1 VTPFAAR
8 SRKLWRS
15 ARLSLQLLAAHR
27 LRTALSVT
35 GLLVGVAAVMVMVAI
50 GRGAEQRVVERVRA
64 MGTDLL
70 IVTAAPAPRIAG
82 RQRQV
87 ATTTLMRPADARAIA
102 DESAFAIAAAP
113 AVHRSLVARSDGRNT
128 TVAVTGTTPE
138 GLRIR
143 NVHAAT
149 GRLYDEGEDRERR
162 RVAVLGPVLARTLFG
177 ATDPVGREIRIGT
190 TPFEV
195 IGVARVRGVDAGGA
209 DLDNAIAIPLETAL
223 RRVLNVPY
231 IDAIYVQAR
240 SSAHLEAL
248 ERDVRARLHER
259 HRVRPG
265 TPEPLVVQ
273 NQAVILR
280 TERSATRAFNQLIV
294 GVAALAL
301 VVGGIGIL
309 AVMLM
314 SVRERTREIGLRRA
328 LGATRGDIRRQ
339 FLLES
344 TMLAAAGG
352 AAGVAVG
359 LAASLAASLAGR
371 WELVFP
377 WRAAAA
383 GVACST
389 VLGIGVGAIPA
400 ARAARQEPIAALRAE

>member
-1 VTPFAAR
+1 MTPLVAR
-8 SRKLWRS
+8 GRRLWRS
-15 ARLSLQLLAAHR
+15 ARLSLQLLATHR
-27 LRTALSVT
+27 VRTALSVT
-35 GLLVGVAAVMVMVAI
+35 GLVAGVATVMVMVAI
-50 GRGAEQRVVERVRA
+50 GSGAERRVVERVQA

-87 ATTTLMRPADARAIA
+87 ATTTLMRPSDATAIA
-102 DESAFAIAAAP
+102 DEAASAIAAAP
-113 AVHRSLVARSDGRNT
+113 AVHRSLVAHADGRNV

-143 NVHAAT
+143 RIRAAS
-149 GRLYDEGEDRERR
+149 GRLYDVSEERERR
-162 RVAVLGPVLARTLFG
+162 RVAVLGPVLARTFFG
-177 ATDPVGREIRIGT
+177 DSDPVGRQIRIGA
-190 TPFEV
+190 TPFDV
-195 IGVARVRGVDAGGA
+195 IGVARARGVDPGGA
-209 DLDNAIAIPLETAL
+209 DLDNTIAIPLETAL
-223 RRVLNVPY
+223 RRLLNVPY
-231 IDAIYVQAR
+231 VDAIYVQAR

-248 ERDVRARLHER
+248 ERDVRDRMHER

-265 TPEPLVVQ
+265 TTGPFVIQ

-280 TERSATRAFNQLIV
+280 TERSAARALGQLIT

-328 LGATRGDIRRQ
+328 LGARRGDIQAQ
-339 FLLES
+339 FMMES
-344 TMLAAAGG
+344 AMLAVAGG
-352 AAGVAVG
+352 TLGVAVG
-359 LAASLAASLAGR
+359 LVASLVASLAGP
-371 WELVFP
+371 WELLFS

-383 GVACST
+383 GVVCSA
-389 VLGIGVGAIPA
+389 VLGIAVGVLPA
-400 ARAARQEPIAALRAE
+400 ARAAHLEPITALRAE

>member
-1 VTPFAAR
+1 MTPLAAR
-8 SRKLWRS
+8 SRKFWRG
-15 ARLSLQLLAAHR
+15 ARLSLQLLAVHR

-87 ATTTLMRPADARAIA
+87 ATTTLLRPADATAIA

-113 AVHRSLVARSDGRNT
+113 AVHRSLVARSDGRYT
-128 TVAVTGTTPE
+128 TAAVTGTTPR

-143 NVHAAT
+143 NIRAAS
-149 GRLYDEGEDRERR
+149 GRLYDEDEDRERR
-162 RVAVLGPVLARTLFG
+162 RVAVLGPVVARTLYG
-177 ATDPVGREIRIGT
+177 DTDPMGREIRIGV

-195 IGVARVRGVDAGGA
+195 IGVARVRGVDPGGA

-231 IDAIYVQAR
+231 VDAIYVQGR

-248 ERDVRARLHER
+248 ERDVRERLHAR

-265 TPEPLVVQ
+265 TPEPFVIQ

-280 TERSATRAFNQLIV
+280 TERSATRALNQLIV

-328 LGATRGDIRRQ
+328 VGATRADIQRQ
-339 FLLES
+339 FVLES

-352 AAGVAVG
+352 AAGVAAG
-359 LAASLAASLAGR
+359 LAASLAASWAGP
-371 WELVFP
+371 WELVFS

-389 VLGIGVGAIPA
+389 VLGITVGAIPA
-400 ARAARQEPIAALRAE
+400 VRAARLEPITALRAE